1 MPYACTYDKIGENL
15 EENMAKRITYF
26 DLAKGLGI
34 ILVVLGHISD
44 ISEELRGW
52 ISSFHMPLFFVIAGM
67 LIYIK
72 NEEKLSGKEIIAK
85 KFKGIIV
92 PYLWFSLIY
101 VPIDIMNLFIHNV
114 DNHTFVQN
122 LLSSI
127 TFSGISVLWFLP
139 ALFLGEIFA
148 LAIIKAVSSKLPG
161 KDNLLY
167 VKVAVILALFI
178 SAASYLVWKPMGE
191 LYFANEA
198 SYVYAT
204 FLGFIRVFF
213 RGLILSFFVVFG
225 YGFQATL
232 SWIDSKCQVKDGF
245 SKARIITLIVGAFIF
260 LVNVLLSLING
271 CVDTHFLILK
281 NLPAFYLCACLG
293 SVSLI
298 LICKGIGSIAYL
310 EYFGRNSLIIMATH
324 LQCYILYIGVL
335 FGVRVNQYVTHA
347 KSYIYAFNVVV
358 VTMLIEIIVIE
369 IINRFFPFVIGKK
382 ARKHQ

>member
-1 MPYACTYDKIGENL
+1 MT
-15 EENMAKRITYF
+15 KRITYF

-67 LIYIK
+67 LIYVK
-72 NEEKLSGKEIIAK
+72 NEEKLPGKDIIVK

-114 DNHTFVQN
+114 DKHTFIQN
-122 LLSSI
+122 LLSSV
-127 TFSGISVLWFLP
+127 TFSGISVMWFLP
-139 ALFLGEIFA
+139 ALFLGELFA
-148 LAIIKAVSSKLPG
+148 LAIIKATVDKFGSR
-161 KDNLLY
+161 DNLLHI
-167 VKVAVILALFI
+167 KIAILI
-178 SAASYLVWKPMGE
+178 SLAISIISYLVWKPMGE
-191 LYFANEA
+191 LYSANEG
-198 SYVYAT
+198 SYLYAT
-204 FLGFIRVFF
+204 LLGFVRVFF
-213 RGLILSFFVVFG
+213 RGLILSSFVVFG

-232 SWIDSKCQVKDGF
+232 SKIDSKNDSSEGI
-245 SKARIITLIVGAFIF
+245 SKTRIITLVVGVVLF

-281 NLPAFYLCACLG
+281 NIPAFYVCACLG

-298 LICKGIGSIAYL
+298 LICKGIGSIKYL
-310 EYFGRNSLIIMATH
+310 EYFGKNSLIIMATH

-347 KSYIYAFNVVV
+347 KSYVYAFNVVV
-358 VTMLIEIIVIE
+358 VTMIIEVLVIE
-369 IINRFFPFVIGKK
+369 IINRFFPFVVGKK
-382 ARKHQ
+382 SRKHQ